1 MHVIDV
7 KAMVMEVMDIVIG
20 FKIVI
25 PVIDVMVML
34 MDILIGLKL

>member
-1 MHVIDV
+1 MHVIEG
-7 KAMVMEVMDIVIG
+7 KAMVMEVLDIVLG

>member
-7 KAMVMEVMDIVIG
+7 VATVMEVMDIVIR
-20 FKIVI
+20 FKILI
-25 PVIDVMVML
+25 PVIDVTVML

>member
-7 KAMVMEVMDIVIG
+7 VATVMEVMDIVIR
-20 FKIVI
+20 FKNLI
-25 PVIDVMVML
+25 PVIDVTVML

>member
-1 MHVIDV
+1 MLMIDV
-7 KAMVMEVMDIVIG
+7 KVMVMEVMDIVIG
-20 FKIVI
+20 LKIVI

>member
-25 PVIDVMVML
+25 PVIDVVVML